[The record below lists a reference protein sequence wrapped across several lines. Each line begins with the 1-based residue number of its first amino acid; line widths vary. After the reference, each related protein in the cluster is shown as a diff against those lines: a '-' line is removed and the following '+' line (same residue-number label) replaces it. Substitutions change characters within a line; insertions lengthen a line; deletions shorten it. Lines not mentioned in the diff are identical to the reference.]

1 MSCAAPLSL
10 PEPALCLQM
19 AKSKRSSKKV
29 QQGIEFLPVIK
40 KPMEVIGE
48 MIKAP
53 GNFWEGR
60 RVPARRAAFGVRFRS
75 IWRVSIQSI

>member
-48 MIKAP
+48 MIKVP
-53 GNFWEGR
+53 GTTSGKAGACR
-60 RVPARRAAFGVRFRS
+60 HAVLHVRCPIS
-75 IWRVSIQSI
+75 LYLET